1 MLALSLSLFD
11 VCRERKTVGPRR
23 SRKNAYTRC
32 DTRTLR
38 VCSGRVSLSLSLS
51 LLLFLSILYAVGTDA
66 HTHGRLVALLP
77 SPAHSVSLSFRL
89 CSRAARRRS
98 LSLSFWGSAA
108 RSFVRRGR
116 EREKESP
123 GAAACGERCCAHTG
137 GPGTRA
143 QARLKTAS
151 GQL

>member
-38 VCSGRVSLSLSLS
+38 VCSGVCPSLSLS

-116 EREKESP
+116 ERERARVQLLVEKGVARTREVP
-123 GAAACGERCCAHTG
+123 ERERK
-137 GPGTRA
+137 RA
-143 QARLKTAS
+143 
-151 GQL
+151 